1 MAKSRYSVEQKKEYV
16 MAYREATGS
25 NTFLNAEQIARWCN
39 ETYML
44 VDELHGYD
52 FRRPKEMKEWFD
64 KINENIGFTVSSGN
78 GIIRVVTASLI
89 DIDHVIR
96 TCRNTEQLRMAL
108 QSANKRFG
116 EVIDTNQKLASE
128 LKAEKEKRMNQQREL
143 AIIKDNFGRLQKELA
158 AKERKWKNS
167 MSEIKK
173 KMAEEKRTEKILMK
187 YISKYIA
194 DPVAA
199 DHFANELHLL
209 ITYPGKEIVLPEH
222 MKELIEDERSF
233 GMIISEFDEWIGAEE
248 EALEEAA
255 EFDEEDLDEAV
266 VEAETVEQVLCV
278 TDGETAALNMLEDL

>member
-52 FRRPKEMKEWFD
+52 FRRPKEMKEWFE

-128 LKAEKEKRMNQQREL
+128 LKAEKEERMNQQREL
-143 AIIKDNFGRLQKELA
+143 AIIKDNFARLQKELA
-158 AKERKWKNS
+158 VKERKWKNS

-173 KMAEEKRTEKILMK
+173 KLAEEKRTEKILMK

-222 MKELIEDERSF
+222 MKELIEDERPF
-233 GMIISEFDEWIGAEE
+233 GTIISEFDEWIGAEE

-266 VEAETVEQVLCV
+266 VEAETVKQILCV